1 MEVCYGRALKAGDTA
16 YIVENNRIVR
26 ECTIV
31 RKSGNLYIIRFNSGG
46 GIQVKGHRLFALQ
59 EEAED
64 SVSQLKQKRK
74 QQIGYRS
81 PYDYWH

>member
-1 MEVCYGRALKAGDTA
+1 MAAAFKAGDTA
-16 YIVENNRIVR
+16 YIVENNRNVR

-31 RKSGNLYIIRFNSGG
+31 RNNGNLYVIRFPGGG
-46 GIQVKGHRLFALQ
+46 GIQVKGHRLFATK

-64 SVSQLKQKRK
+64 SVPQLKQERK
-74 QQIGYRS
+74 QQTGYRS